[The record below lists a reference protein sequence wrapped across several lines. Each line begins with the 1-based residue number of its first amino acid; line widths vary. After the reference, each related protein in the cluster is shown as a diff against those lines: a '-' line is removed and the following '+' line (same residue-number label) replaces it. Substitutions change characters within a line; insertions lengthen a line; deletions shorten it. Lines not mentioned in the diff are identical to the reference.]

1 VSGVVDVLHL
11 YIAGDVTVSPLPL
24 SSLSPGPLSESTCK
38 SSNCRRGSSSG
49 VSSGSSGTS
58 GGGWTATRGTSR
70 DGRGGGVGG

>member
-1 VSGVVDVLHL
+1 VGSSMFS
-11 YIAGDVTVSPLPL
+11 ISTSPGTLLLSSPA

-58 GGGWTATRGTSR
+58 GGGRTATRGASR